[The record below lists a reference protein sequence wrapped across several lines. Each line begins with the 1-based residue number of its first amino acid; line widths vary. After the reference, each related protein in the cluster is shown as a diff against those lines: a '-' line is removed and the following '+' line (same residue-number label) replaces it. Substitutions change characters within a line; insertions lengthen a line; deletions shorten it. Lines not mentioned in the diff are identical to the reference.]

1 MADALALN
9 VTFLGMAGAFSLPPL
24 EALLAAGVAVREVV
38 LPGTETRPVSPKAP
52 ESGLPVLTPY
62 AERSIVHL
70 AWERGLP
77 VREVADLNEL
87 AAPDVLVVACF
98 PRLIPRSVWSRP
110 RLAVNIHPSLLPDNR
125 GPAPLYWTF
134 RLGQRRTG
142 VTVHLLADQA
152 DAGDIVAQRAVAI
165 PEGTTE
171 AGLELQ
177 LARLG
182 GDLLVQVLR
191 DFERGQLRPVP
202 QDESRATSH
211 PWPSGD

>member
-1 MADALALN
+1 MADAPALN

-24 EALLAAGVAVREVV
+24 EALLAAGVPVRGVV
-38 LPGTETRPVSPKAP
+38 LPGAETRPVPPKAP
-52 ESGLPVLTPY
+52 DGGLPVLTPY

-70 AWERGLP
+70 AWERGIP
-77 VREVADLNEL
+77 VREVADL
-87 AAPDVLVVACF
+87 AALDPPDVLVVACF
-98 PRLIPRSVWSRP
+98 PRLIPRAVWARA

-142 VTVHLLADQA
+142 VTVHLLADRA
-152 DAGDIVAQRAVAI
+152 DAGDIVAQREVAI

-171 AGLELQ
+171 QELELQ

-182 GDLLVQVLR
+182 GELLVGVLR
-191 DFERGQLRPVP
+191 DFERGQLRPIP

-211 PWPSGD
+211 PWPRGD

>member
-1 MADALALN
+1 MADGPALY

-38 LPGTETRPVSPKAP
+38 LPGTENRPMAP
-52 ESGLPVLTPY
+52 RATEGGLPVLTPY

-70 AWERGLP
+70 AWERAIP
-77 VREVADLNEL
+77 VWEVADLGAL
-87 AAPDVLVVACF
+87 APPDVLVVACF
-98 PRLIPRSVWSRP
+98 PRLVPRAVWSRA
-110 RLAVNIHPSLLPDNR
+110 RLAVNVHPSLLPDNR

-142 VTVHLLADQA
+142 VTVHLLADRA
-152 DAGDIVAQRAVAI
+152 DAGDILAQREVHI
-165 PEGTTE
+165 PDGMAE
-171 AGLELQ
+171 AELELQ

-182 GDLLVQVLR
+182 GELLVQVLR
-191 DFERGQLRPVP
+191 DFERDRLRPLP

-211 PWPSGD
+211 PWPSRG